1 MRRRGLA
8 VILCF
13 CICSLLMADLSV
25 TAAEVEDPAVE
36 KIQDEQDKQ
45 EDPEAPAEPEEQNEP
60 EIPEEQA
67 NVPEQ
72 TETEEDPAAEDAP
85 LGSLEY
91 SMEGRELTSVDEY
104 GNVFIVEDQS
114 DGVIDEIAVH
124 DRANDGLKIVNFRAN
139 AAGKTV
145 TTTTEYTEFRTGAI
159 GYTYGK
165 SGADAAYLGT
175 ENGKVK
181 FMLSGVVGLVDA
193 SKVQVVNFSSAK
205 SFSNYYAN
213 GTRILHRLC
222 TDMTT
227 PGYAGTVDVGPQQ
240 SYMSTGAT
248 YYSYDGHY
256 FYTDYETMISDYK
269 NETRSNSINPD
280 EPYYNYFQYLPLR
293 GKSMYTASELKAMVN
308 KKASSGGSKMY
319 NSGDLFVNNQDKYGV
334 NALLMAGVGAHE
346 SAWGTSSIAKNKNNL
361 FGLNAVDSSPGS
373 SANSFPDVNTCIK
386 DFAETYMSKRY
397 LRAGYRYYNGGF
409 CGDKASGINVR
420 YASDPYW
427 GEKTASIAWVL
438 DNNSTGK
445 DQNYYTIGIKDRMAT
460 EHTAVNVR
468 KDASTSSQI
477 LYNTGSVSNYAF
489 LILEESEGFYK
500 VQSDPVLTGNRTQIN
515 SDDGTYDSSSM
526 YAYVSKDYVYPVS
539 GKEPQQPMLTYSA
552 HVQTYG
558 WQDYVSAGDIA
569 GTFGESK
576 RVEAIKIKLNNPEYS
591 GSVQY
596 RSHVQTYGWQD
607 WKTDDELC
615 GTSGEAKRLEA
626 MQIRLT
632 GEMAENYDIY
642 YRVHAQTY
650 GWLDWAKNGEMAGAS
665 DAAKRLEAIQIQLVK
680 KGDAAPGDT
689 GRPFVQ
695 PLIQYR
701 THVQTHGWQDYIMG
715 GGSSGTTGSAKRLEA
730 IEINL
735 NNQKYDGDIKYKVHV
750 QSYGWQ
756 DWVVGDSTAG
766 TSGQSKRLEAI
777 QIKLTDEMEKQYDIY
792 YRVHAQ
798 TYGWL
803 GWAKNGEPAG
813 TEGLSKRLEA
823 IQIIMVSKGGEA
835 PGSTENALIKD

>member
-420 YASDPYW
+420 
-427 GEKTASIAWVL
+427 
-438 DNNSTGK
+438 
-445 DQNYYTIGIKDRMAT
+445 DR
-460 EHTAVNVR
+460 
-468 KDASTSSQI
+468 K
-477 LYNTGSVSNYAF
+477 SV
-489 LILEESEGFYK
+489 
-500 VQSDPVLTGNRTQIN
+500 V
-515 SDDGTYDSSSM
+515 
-526 YAYVSKDYVYPVS
+526 
-539 GKEPQQPMLTYSA
+539 
-552 HVQTYG
+552 
-558 WQDYVSAGDIA
+558 
-569 GTFGESK
+569 
-576 RVEAIKIKLNNPEYS
+576 
-591 GSVQY
+591 
-596 RSHVQTYGWQD
+596 
-607 WKTDDELC
+607 
-615 GTSGEAKRLEA
+615 
-626 MQIRLT
+626 
-632 GEMAENYDIY
+632 
-642 YRVHAQTY
+642 
-650 GWLDWAKNGEMAGAS
+650 
-665 DAAKRLEAIQIQLVK
+665 
-680 KGDAAPGDT
+680 
-689 GRPFVQ
+689 
-695 PLIQYR
+695 
-701 THVQTHGWQDYIMG
+701 
-715 GGSSGTTGSAKRLEA
+715 
-730 IEINL
+730 
-735 NNQKYDGDIKYKVHV
+735 
-750 QSYGWQ
+750 
-756 DWVVGDSTAG
+756 
-766 TSGQSKRLEAI
+766 
-777 QIKLTDEMEKQYDIY
+777 
-792 YRVHAQ
+792 
-798 TYGWL
+798 
-803 GWAKNGEPAG
+803 
-813 TEGLSKRLEA
+813 
-823 IQIIMVSKGGEA
+823 
-835 PGSTENALIKD
+835 